1 MDDELITALI
11 AAIEAARTDGEGQI
25 LADHLKARINAAEF
39 MWVVL
44 ATGTSARPT
53 E

>member
-25 LADHLKARINAAEF
+25 LADHLKARINAAGIYVGRISD
-39 MWVVL
+39 WD
-44 ATGTSARPT
+44 
-53 E
+53 

>member
-25 LADHLKARINAAEF
+25 LADHLQ
-39 MWVVL
+39 
-44 ATGTSARPT
+44 SAHQRRGNLCGSY
-53 E
+53 